1 MIDGKLVLAPIFKR
15 SEEQLWDDV
24 DLIFNKYNKN
34 LDDVLSK
41 EEIRPYLIH
50 EIGASKEEEINE
62 EALLSL
68 YAQIDIKNRG
78 EVDKDMMY
86 DFLSKR

>member
-1 MIDGKLVLAPIFKR
+1 M
-15 SEEQLWDDV
+15 
-24 DLIFNKYNKN
+24 IFNKYNKN

-50 EIGASKEEEINE
+50 EIGAKEEEEINE

-78 EVDKDMMY
+78 AVDKDMMY
-86 DFLSKR
+86 DFLSKRQ